1 MWMQQ
6 ACGCFLWCTA
16 HQTCP
21 CLSCTFTLALSP
33 RSRAREHTHSHAH
46 KHTLTQC
53 MHTRPRTSG
62 SGCHDP
68 PRGARLLGGRLP
80 GAAHGNSP
88 EQRVLR
94 ERSGVYWKPKGA
106 AAKRAGPKQRVL
118 RSLRATQGD
127 LVCMY
132 QHKKQPGCAVRG
144 FLLLVS
150 RKDKGFDSAKTLHDH
165 RVLPSRL
172 QVPAQLITVHR

>member
-1 MWMQQ
+1 
-6 ACGCFLWCTA
+6 
-16 HQTCP
+16 
-21 CLSCTFTLALSP
+21 
-33 RSRAREHTHSHAH
+33 
-46 KHTLTQC
+46 

-150 RKDKGFDSAKTLHDH
+150 RKDKGFDSAKTLRDH

-172 QVPAQLITVHR
+172 QVPAQLITVHRGAELVEVRRVCLLEAHACPPGGRLLSRNCCQQGLVGRGFGDTMV

>member
-6 ACGCFLWCTA
+6 ACGCFFWCTA

-21 CLSCTFTLALSP
+21 CLSRTFTLALSP
-33 RSRAREHTHSHAH
+33 RSWAREHTHSHAH

-62 SGCHDP
+62 SGRHDP

-88 EQRVLR
+88 QQRDLR
-94 ERSGVYWKPKGA
+94 ERSGVYLKPKRA

-132 QHKKQPGCAVRG
+132 QHKKHPGCAGQQPV
-144 FLLLVS
+144 V
-150 RKDKGFDSAKTLHDH
+150 
-165 RVLPSRL
+165 
-172 QVPAQLITVHR
+172 

>member
-1 MWMQQ
+1 
-6 ACGCFLWCTA
+6 
-16 HQTCP
+16 
-21 CLSCTFTLALSP
+21 
-33 RSRAREHTHSHAH
+33 
-46 KHTLTQC
+46 

-88 EQRVLR
+88 QQRVLR

-150 RKDKGFDSAKTLHDH
+150 RKDKGFDSAKTLRDH
-165 RVLPSRL
+165 RVLPFSRQIL
-172 QVPAQLITVHR
+172 SLDKPSGIDNMQPQGWKSRIQSNKP